1 MNGEPLTTR
10 EVDIMRMAIKE
21 RLDQII
27 TDTKEIKL
35 HVNGLSVRVSKLEQF
50 KVKMMFGVW
59 ITSATVSLLVTMMGL
74 MFKLNVLSIN
84 L

>member
-21 RLDQII
+21 RLDTLIA
-27 TDTKEIKL
+27 DTKEIKL
-35 HVNGLSVRVSKLEQF
+35 HVNGLGVRVSKLEQF

-59 ITSATVSLLVTMMGL
+59 ITSATVSLLITMLGL
-74 MFKLNVLSIN
+74 MFKFDVLMFN